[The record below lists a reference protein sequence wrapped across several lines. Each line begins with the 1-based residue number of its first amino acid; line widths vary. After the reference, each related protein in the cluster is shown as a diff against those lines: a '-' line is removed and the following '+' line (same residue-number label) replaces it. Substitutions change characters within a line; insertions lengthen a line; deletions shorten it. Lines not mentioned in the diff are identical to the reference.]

1 MNIIV
6 SIIRPIGSM
15 EEERAR
21 LEKEFAD
28 KREEERKQIQR
39 ELEEARARW
48 ALVKLDLLKEQED
61 FKNNFE
67 GSPLSIY
74 SYFLES

>member
-1 MNIIV
+1 
-6 SIIRPIGSM
+6 M

-28 KREEERKQIQR
+28 KREEERKQVER
-39 ELEEARARW
+39 ELEDARARW
-48 ALVKLDLLKEQED
+48 AQEKLDLLKEQGD

-67 GSPLSIY
+67 GPPFIY
-74 SYFLES
+74 FFLFLGILVNISRIIFFQTK